1 MKKRF
6 SPKSIIII
14 VFFLCLTVSIRTFA
28 NTTPLWWT
36 ILNNLRN
43 EWWTDDEIRNEI
55 EKLWYDA
62 SEYLWNSK
70 TNKNN
75 SNNQT
80 LKTTETWRK
89 IINNLRNKWMS
100 DYEIGKAIEDLWYD
114 ASWYLWN
121 NWNRTNNI
129 SIKISNKNPDIN
141 ERIKLVIDID
151 ETYTWKVYFS
161 KLQYYNTSTEKRTN
175 IDLTSNK
182 YISDY
187 WDDLDTGY
195 IKFKSSDKWN
205 ITISKFIKFAKS
217 GKYRIY
223 AKDNDWNEDYIQ
235 IKINSDDENDK
246 DNDSDNSKLA
256 LTTNIT
262 NPSINEPIDIN
273 IKANDYVGKLLLYA
287 KYRELTSSY
296 RITLNNTSTEYFSDY
311 SDTWEDWYYK
321 MTSSDKGKKALTNLI
336 EFKKTWTYRI
346 YAEDKDWYTN
356 FIQIYVKSNDNNTS
370 ESNNNTN
377 HSININ
383 NNSNNLSED
392 DEIEELIKELLNEN
406 WNNNSTSQNNNNDIE
421 QNEKNIKNS
430 DEEIYISR
438 SCKQYRIQYNQSLWV
453 FTSPDLKNI
462 EYFINKEYLKR
473 YIDSKN
479 PQKENCPQNYWWIS
493 TSYRDNSESLDSFI
507 APNWKVY
514 FISEQNWYFSSN
526 ELANKRNFS
535 SISTLKYFI
544 RDHNP
549 LIWMST

>member
-6 SPKSIIII
+6 LKKNIIYLVI
-14 VFFLCLTVSIRTFA
+14 FLCLTASIKTFA

-36 ILNNLRN
+36 ILNSLRN
-43 EWWTDDEIRNEI
+43 EWRTDNEIRNEI
-55 EKLWYDA
+55 EKLWYNAD
-62 SEYLWNSK
+62 EYLWSNW
-70 TNKNN
+70 TNNN
-75 SNNQT
+75 SSNSNT
-80 LKTTETWRK
+80 LKTTESWRR
-89 IINNLRNKWMS
+89 IINSLRDKWLT
-100 DYEIGKAIEDLWYD
+100 DYEIGKAIENLWYD

-121 NWNRTNNI
+121 NWNRTNNM

-151 ETYTWKVYFS
+151 EKYTWKLYFS

-187 WDDLDTGY
+187 WDDLDIGY
-195 IKFKSSDKWN
+195 IKFKSSDKWS
-205 ITISKFIKFAKS
+205 ITISKFIKFSKS

-223 AKDNDWNEDYIQ
+223 AKDSDWNEDYVE
-235 IKINSDDENDK
+235 IKINSDNENDENI
-246 DNDSDNSKLA
+246 NSDNLKLA
-256 LTTNIT
+256 LSTNIT
-262 NPSINEPIDIN
+262 NPSINEPINIS
-273 IKANDYVGKLLLYA
+273 IKANDYIGKLLLYA

-321 MTSSDKGKKALTNLI
+321 MTSSDKGKKTLTNLI
-336 EFKKTWTYRI
+336 EFKKNWTYRI

-356 FIQIYVKSNDNNTS
+356 FIQIYVNSNDTNSPNSSSDYDNST
-370 ESNNNTN
+370 SNNQ
-377 HSININ
+377 
-383 NNSNNLSED
+383 NNSSKDN
-392 DEIEELIKELLNEN
+392 EIEELIKELLSEN
-406 WNNNSTSQNNNNDIE
+406 WNSNSSLQNNDIE
-421 QNEKNIKNS
+421 QNKKNIKNS

-493 TSYRDNSESLDSFI
+493 TSYIDNSESSNSFI

-514 FISEQNWYFSSN
+514 FISQKNWYFSSN
-526 ELANKRNFS
+526 ELTNKRNFS
-535 SISTLKYFI
+535 SISTVKYFI

-549 LIWMST
+549 LIWMSA